1 MNTSLL
7 KVERNS
13 FKDNKGQEIKY
24 CKIYC
29 LVPVEKTDNN
39 VGYDVKSF
47 VTKYEHYDKIVAIY
61 KANKPVDISFELV
74 EIQNGLYKKKPT
86 KIGDL
91 VL

>member
-29 LVPVEKTDNN
+29 LVPVEKNN
-39 VGYDVKSF
+39 NSVGFDVKTF
-47 VTKYEHYDKIVAIY
+47 VTKYEHYDKIVEIY
-61 KANKPVDISFELV
+61 KTNKAVDISFELV
-74 EIQNGLYKKKPT
+74 EVQNGLYKKKPT